1 LIRKIVDEVFMLLLN
16 KMTVARSGLVLGLV
30 VLLSACDSGPATD
43 KQAVNAMAVPS
54 APLRQFDAAQL
65 ALGKQVFADN
75 CARCHG
81 AQAEGAVNWRKV
93 DADGDY
99 PAPPLNGSGH
109 AWHHSVEVL
118 TSIVRNG
125 SPQGKGKMPGWKG
138 KLDDQQ
144 IVASI
149 AWVQSGWPQPV
160 YDAWFEMQQ
169 RGR

>member
-1 LIRKIVDEVFMLLLN
+1 MFYLN
-16 KMTVARSGLVLGLV
+16 KMTVVRSGLVLLLL
-30 VLLSACDSGPATD
+30 VLLSACDNGAGTD

-54 APLRQFDAAQL
+54 APPRQVDAAQL

-75 CARCHG
+75 CASCHG
-81 AQAEGAVNWRKV
+81 AQAQGAENWRKV

-118 TSIVRNG
+118 TNIVRNG
-125 SPQGKGKMPGWKG
+125 SPLGKGKMPAWQG
-138 KLDDQQ
+138 KLDEKQ

-149 AWVQSGWPQPV
+149 AWVQSNWPQPV